1 MQFYTTEESYVLIV
15 NTSRFSFAVFQFFF
29 VYLPQQLH
37 KTLAINI
44 PIEALILFSFFS
56 FSPHFVNYR
65 RKKKCIRY
73 MEGDSDD
80 RGNDMDDMGG
90 NMSDD
95 NLGSCGSVD
104 DVKTPPEDD
113 IESLNHSLSSPGA
126 FSGLSCLQS
135 PSTSLASPLTPN
147 AVLYN
152 NNHIINNILNNNSS
166 NNNSTSS
173 SNHDNENN
181 SSNDNN
187 NNENNE
193 NRDNAV
199 VVNGNGNNGVVSNN
213 RNEINNIYRT
223 PGNSAASN
231 NASNETNSNPSSSN
245 REPLRLPPG
254 CCGANEMAAILAG

>member
-1 MQFYTTEESYVLIV
+1 
-15 NTSRFSFAVFQFFF
+15 
-29 VYLPQQLH
+29 
-37 KTLAINI
+37 
-44 PIEALILFSFFS
+44 
-56 FSPHFVNYR
+56 
-65 RKKKCIRY
+65 

-80 RGNDMDDMGG
+80 RGNDIDDMGG
-90 NMSDD
+90 NISDD

-173 SNHDNENN
+173 SNNDNENN
-181 SSNDNN
+181 SNDN
-187 NNENNE
+187 
-193 NRDNAV
+193 
-199 VVNGNGNNGVVSNN
+199 
-213 RNEINNIYRT
+213 
-223 PGNSAASN
+223 N
-231 NASNETNSNPSSSN
+231 NASNETNGNPNSSN
-245 REPLRLPPG
+245 REPPLRLPPG
-254 CCGANEMAAILAG
+254 CCGNEMSAILAG

>member
-1 MQFYTTEESYVLIV
+1 
-15 NTSRFSFAVFQFFF
+15 
-29 VYLPQQLH
+29 
-37 KTLAINI
+37 
-44 PIEALILFSFFS
+44 
-56 FSPHFVNYR
+56 
-65 RKKKCIRY
+65 

-80 RGNDMDDMGG
+80 RGNDMDEMGG

-152 NNHIINNILNNNSS
+152 NNHIINNILNHNSS

-173 SNHDNENN
+173 SAENEPSENKN
-181 SSNDNN
+181 Y
-187 NNENNE
+187 ENNE

-199 VVNGNGNNGVVSNN
+199 NGNANV
-213 RNEINNIYRT
+213 RNEINAIYRN
-223 PGNSAASN
+223 PGNSAPSN
-231 NASNETNSNPSSSN
+231 NASSETSTNPSSSS

-254 CCGANEMAAILAG
+254 CCGNEMAAILAG

>member
-1 MQFYTTEESYVLIV
+1 
-15 NTSRFSFAVFQFFF
+15 
-29 VYLPQQLH
+29 
-37 KTLAINI
+37 
-44 PIEALILFSFFS
+44 
-56 FSPHFVNYR
+56 
-65 RKKKCIRY
+65 
-73 MEGDSDD
+73 MEGNGDD
-80 RGNDMDDMGG
+80 QGNDMDDMSG

-166 NNNSTSS
+166 HNNSTSS
-173 SNHDNENN
+173 SQNDNE
-181 SSNDNN
+181 SNDNN

-199 VVNGNGNNGVVSNN
+199 NGSNNVSNN
-213 RNEINNIYRT
+213 RNEINNIYRN
-223 PGNSAASN
+223 PGNSVASN

-254 CCGANEMAAILAG
+254 CCGNEMAAILAG